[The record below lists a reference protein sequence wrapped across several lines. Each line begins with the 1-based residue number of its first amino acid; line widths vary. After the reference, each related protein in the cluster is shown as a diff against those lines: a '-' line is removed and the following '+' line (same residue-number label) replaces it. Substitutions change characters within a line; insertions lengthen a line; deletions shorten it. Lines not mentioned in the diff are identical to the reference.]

1 MQSQNNNNQPGDG
14 PWAKQ
19 TSRMPDLGDVVR
31 QLQGQLQQFLSGG
44 GFREKIIIFCLILA
58 GLVAW
63 SAFYTVPSDSVAV
76 LQRFGAYL
84 KEVPPGLHF
93 KIPLGVDVVT
103 IVPVKRQLKQEFG
116 FATPGASDPYQSP
129 RGGEKEI
136 QGKPKW

>member
-44 GFREKIIIFCLILA
+44 GFREKIIILCLILA
-58 GLVAW
+58 AFVAW
-63 SAFYTVPSDSVAV
+63 TSFYTVPSDSVAV

-93 KIPLGVDVVT
+93 KIPLEHRTV
-103 IVPVKRQLKQEFG
+103 
-116 FATPGASDPYQSP
+116 S
-129 RGGEKEI
+129 
-136 QGKPKW
+136 